1 MAATKQ
7 KNDGIVVKQAR
18 QISYS
23 RIEGFAQ
30 SGDVYNIP
38 GHVGCARPLTSLV
51 IMMTDLSLRLPYL
64 RDKLM
69 WFKDEEGLF
78 VVQFSDDGA
87 PETRDLSMSLGT
99 LTFWN
104 FGPLVRS
111 RSKQYLLH
119 APSVNEKDA
128 VMADLW
134 EQHCE
139 EMKIM
144 EGNYCTINGKRC
156 LFEFVPSADQ
166 AWQTWAANEVSQAA
180 MYPSPYANVST
191 STMSCVNGRI

>member
-1 MAATKQ
+1 
-7 KNDGIVVKQAR
+7 
-18 QISYS
+18 
-23 RIEGFAQ
+23 
-30 SGDVYNIP
+30 
-38 GHVGCARPLTSLV
+38 
-51 IMMTDLSLRLPYL
+51 
-64 RDKLM
+64 M

-78 VVQFSDDGA
+78 VVQFSDDDA

-104 FGPLVRS
+104 FGPCVRS

-119 APSVNEKDA
+119 ALSVNEKDA

-139 EMKIM
+139 EMKTM

-166 AWQTWAANEVSQAA
+166 AWQTWVANEVSQAA

-191 STMSCVNGRI
+191 PAMSCVNGSIGTSDSFTWKVWSAQQREKHVKEVESKSIKFVTSSAGHADGMKK